1 MQAQTPHPYPSIW
14 HSTGAALLAV
24 VLWALI
30 PLLVTSAEGLP
41 PLRLSTLALLAG
53 ALATLP
59 MARRRRRGESDQPL
73 GQGLIV
79 YAGVSLLIAVAVGG
93 CFMSFSL
100 APTAEAALIA
110 YTWPVFFL
118 LASQW
123 LTTRRLTLT
132 TLIGALLAFSGAA
145 LLVAPQALASGLS
158 GPWHGY
164 LLALAAALCWALY
177 SLACQVPAYRLGERL
192 PHLLLI
198 ASLITGAASLAL
210 EGMSAMPSPTALLAT
225 AVLGLGPYGI
235 AMLAWERALQ
245 APQAQRLGNL
255 AHAVPV
261 LATLFLMLA
270 GVTAPDWRLPI
281 AAGLVVWGSIVA
293 SAGAKASARRLS
305 NKRPEMDIDL
315 QDDPTRLH

>member
-1 MQAQTPHPYPSIW
+1 MQAQTPRPYSSTW
-14 HSTGAALLAV
+14 HGTGAALLAV

-30 PLLVTSAEGLP
+30 PLLVASAEGLP

-59 MARRRRRGESDQPL
+59 MARRRHRGEASWPL
-73 GQGLIV
+73 SRELAV
-79 YAGVSLLIAVAVGG
+79 YGGVSLLIALAVGG

-100 APTAEAALIA
+100 VPAAEAALIT

-123 LTTRRLTLT
+123 LTTKRLTLT

-158 GPWHGY
+158 GHWHGY
-164 LLALAAALCWALY
+164 LLALLAALCWALY
-177 SLACQVPAYRLGERL
+177 SLACQVPGYRLSQRL
-192 PHLLLI
+192 PHMLLI

-235 AMLAWERALQ
+235 AMLAWGRALQ

-270 GVTAPDWRLPI
+270 GVATPDWRLPLS
-281 AAGLVVWGSIVA
+281 AGLVVWGSIVA
-293 SAGAKASARRLS
+293 SAGAKPNAPKGS
-305 NKRPEMDIDL
+305 
-315 QDDPTRLH
+315 QFG